1 MKSIKLLIVESPAKA
16 KTIGKYLGSDFKVV
30 ASIGHVRDLPK
41 SNKSAID
48 IPAGFIPH
56 YVISPGK
63 EKVINEIKFLAK
75 NASEVLLAS
84 DPDREGE
91 AIAWHIKEAIGIK
104 NPKRVVYHEITKEA
118 ILDAIAHPRKIDE
131 NLKTAQEARRVLD
144 RLVGYDLSGLIWK
157 KVRYG
162 LSAGRVQSPALRIVM
177 ERERE
182 IRAFNPV
189 QYFVIQAE
197 VETLKGGSSAT
208 SGTSSSP
215 NTSRESSKA
224 GERMTLTCVEEPNNQ
239 KEAERIVS
247 IAKKNDWHV
256 LDVEESEAK
265 RSPRAPFITSTI
277 QQTASSRLGYSPS
290 RTMGLAQK
298 LYEAGHIS
306 YMRTDSTNL
315 SKGAVAEAL
324 SVIEKTFGKEYVAP
338 RTFASKSKN
347 AQEAHEAIRPS
358 HMNVSDAGSND
369 DEKKLYRL
377 IRARTLAS
385 QMTDARIARTKVI
398 ANIKGSDIADKAD
411 MTGAAANPAGTAD
424 ANGKIPDFALVG
436 SRVIFDGW
444 LKADPDARGEDVELP
459 KVSAKDDLKLLDV
472 ASTEK
477 WTEPPSRYTEA
488 GLVKEL
494 EKRGIGRPS
503 TYASIIRTLEE
514 REYVTKVN
522 KALVPTDTGDVV
534 SSFLEQN
541 FAEYI
546 SDSFTAEME
555 DKLDLIAEGKAEYV
569 KTLRDFYGPFTKE
582 VHEKDKMDK
591 ITNLGDADIKFKC
604 PKCGSHMIVK
614 LSRSG
619 KFLSCSTYPEC
630 TGALTID
637 GEEIKSDTPLGHDP
651 KTGLPIFVKV
661 GKYGPYVQLGDKES
675 LEKAIAEGKDIGQD
689 AIVEAAPVA
698 AAESESAE
706 TEKPVELTKSGKP
719 KKVRAKKPKKP
730 TLKPRMASIPKG
742 KDITAVTVDEAL
754 VYLSLP
760 RRLGT
765 MPSTGKVITAN
776 VGRFGPY
783 VVHDGDFRSLKG
795 EDNPYTITLERALA
809 IFSEPKKVSTRG
821 RWAKKKADDTA
832 K

>member
-1 MKSIKLLIVESPAKA
+1 MKSTKLLIVESPAKA

-48 IPAGFIPH
+48 IAGGFIPH

-63 EKVINEIKFLAK
+63 ERVINEIKFLAK

-91 AIAWHIKEAIGIK
+91 AIAWHIKEAIGLK

-118 ILDAIAHPRKIDE
+118 ILDAIAHPRPIDE

-197 VETLKGGSSAT
+197 VETLKNSAGKNGG
-208 SGTSSSP
+208 
-215 NTSRESSKA
+215 EK
-224 GERMTLTCVEEPNNQ
+224 MLLTCVEEPNNQ
-239 KEAERIVS
+239 KEAERIVE

-256 LDVEESEAK
+256 LDIEESEVK
-265 RSPRAPFITSTI
+265 RSPKAPFITSTI
-277 QQTASSRLGYSPS
+277 QQAASSRLGFSPS

-298 LYEAGHIS
+298 LYEAGHIT

-315 SKGAVAEAL
+315 SKTAVADAL
-324 SVIEKTFGKEYVAP
+324 SVIEKQYGKEYVST

-358 HMNVSDAGSND
+358 HMGVEVAGSND

-377 IRARTLAS
+377 IRARTVAS
-385 QMTDARIARTKVI
+385 QMTDARIARTKII
-398 ANIKGSDIADKAD
+398 ANIKGATASSGIKN
-411 MTGAAANPAGTAD
+411 GAENSTTS
-424 ANGKIPDFALVG
+424 IPDFAVVG

-459 KVSAKDDLKLLDV
+459 KAQAKDALKLLDV
-472 ASTEK
+472 VSTEK

-569 KTLRDFYGPFTKE
+569 KTLKDFYGPFTE
-582 VHEKDKMDK
+582 DIRDKDKMDK
-591 ITNLGDADIKFKC
+591 ITNLGDADVKYVC
-604 PKCGSHMIVK
+604 PKCNSAMIVK

-619 KFLSCSTYPEC
+619 KFLSCSRYPDC

-675 LEKAIAEGKDIGQD
+675 LEKAIAEGKDIGQ
-689 AIVEAAPVA
+689 EAAIETAP
-698 AAESESAE
+698 ESTAKTEASAKE
-706 TEKPVELTKSGKP
+706 EPAKVELTKAGKP
-719 KKVRAKKPKKP
+719 KKVRVKKPKKP

-742 KDITAVTVDEAL
+742 KDITAVTVDEAM

-809 IFSEPKKVSTRG
+809 ILSEPKKVSTRG
-821 RWAKKKADDTA
+821 RWAKKKAE
-832 K
+832 